1 MLPGDG
7 VATRPA
13 FVATNTMSAA
23 MPPAHIATIMIGWDR
38 TYGK

>member
-13 FVATNTMSAA
+13 LVATKMMSAVI
-23 MPPAHIATIMIGWDR
+23 PPAYIATIMIGFES